1 MRKFLFALF
10 ILFWLSVVSAGMA
23 LVWSYNHRPGQSAVA
38 PKQWP
43 SDSSIKR
50 KQGYTL
56 LLLAHPKCPCTRA
69 TMEELAKLLT
79 NTGGGVETFI
89 LFVRPKGV
97 PNDWTQTDLWQ
108 KAGTMPG
115 VIVLD
120 DNEGTEATRFGAHV
134 SGQALLYNPRG
145 ELVFQGGLTES
156 RGQVGDNTGRQA
168 VEDLINQGR
177 SDRAQTDVFGCPLFN
192 ETECPVPDHATNR

>member
-1 MRKFLFALF
+1 MRRFLFALF
-10 ILFWLSVVSAGMA
+10 IVFWLSVVSTGMA

-43 SDSSIKR
+43 SDSSIQR

-56 LLLAHPKCPCTRA
+56 LLMAHPKCPCTRA

-79 NTGGGVETFI
+79 HTRGRVETFI

-97 PNDWTQTDLWQ
+97 PSDWTQTDLWQ

-115 VIVLD
+115 VTVLN

-156 RGQVGDNTGRQA
+156 RGQVGDNAGRQA

-177 SDRAQTDVFGCPLFN
+177 SDSAQTDVFGCPLFN
-192 ETECPVPDHATNR
+192 ETECPAPNHATNR